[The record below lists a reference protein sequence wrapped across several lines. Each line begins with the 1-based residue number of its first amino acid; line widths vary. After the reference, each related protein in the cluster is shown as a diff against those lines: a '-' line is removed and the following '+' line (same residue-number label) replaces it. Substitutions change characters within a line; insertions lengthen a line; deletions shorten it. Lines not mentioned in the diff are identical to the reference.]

1 MTADFH
7 PISTYERNLPQ
18 LLEKIRNVS
27 IKSDYETGNAITSGY
42 LLIDFG
48 ILSIVQSDVT

>member
-18 LLEKIRNVS
+18 LLEKIGNVS
-27 IKSDYETGNAITSGY
+27 IKSDYETGNVIRSGY